1 MIKKIYIKKLTPLM
15 ITLLFYTGCGGD
27 SGNNANSTQ
36 SIAIQDET
44 TKSEKID
51 NQDEKKETRT
61 LEDIQKQIEDTYVSK
76 GSITTRK
83 LQLSPDRKT
92 AVVEITDVSS
102 GNGIYLYDIKNKDKA
117 VLLSKIKVD
126 EETYI
131 GDVKIV
137 DNEKFKYSIKRR
149 FKQPHRFT
157 HNYLNDENIS
167 VSTLTNEDLK
177 EIFDIKKE
185 VIHFVYVRSTRP
197 EKVIVSVKE
206 DGKNV
211 LYLYDANKKNEPTVL
226 LDGVADKFAY
236 FDYDEVNNK
245 LTYTYYE
252 SDDGVVVTKYTS
264 IINMVTL
271 KKSDPITEY
280 I

>member
-1 MIKKIYIKKLTPLM
+1 MIKDIYKKSLTPLM
-15 ITLLFYTGCGGD
+15 ITLFFYTGCGGD
-27 SGNNANSTQ
+27 SGNNTNSTQ

-44 TKSEKID
+44 TKSQKID

-61 LEDIQKQIEDTYVSK
+61 LEDIQKQIEDTYASK

-102 GNGIYLYDIKNKDKA
+102 GDGIYLYDIKNKDKA

-137 DNEKFKYSIKRR
+137 DNEKFKYSIKKK
-149 FKQPHRFT
+149 FEQPLRFT
-157 HNYLNDENIS
+157 HNYLNDKNIS

-185 VIHFVYVRSTRP
+185 VLHFVYAKSTRP

-211 LYLYDANKKNEPTVL
+211 LYLYDANKKNEPTIL

-245 LTYTYYE
+245 LTYSYYE
-252 SDDGVVVTKYTS
+252 SDDGINVTKYTS
-264 IINMVTL
+264 SINMVTL